1 MCYHILGEIDGFRVG
16 LIFRHQT
23 NAIDEDIGG
32 LLQHSLH
39 LFGWRRRVNKAQLVG
54 GQEGDE
60 LLGELDGTAR
70 LGPQCRKLVAD
81 QLAGSQ

>member
-39 LFGWRRRVNKAQLVG
+39 LCGCNDQQDEPKLFGEEK
-54 GQEGDE
+54 GQSDLKKNSTTPNGNRIA
-60 LLGELDGTAR
+60 T
-70 LGPQCRKLVAD
+70 KSVHF
-81 QLAGSQ
+81 